1 MKRLVLFLM
10 FTMISCSGCSRI
22 NETLEFVQP
31 EVLEADSLTLGTE
44 VEEKGILEIREKY
57 FLLQISD
64 IFFNF
69 DLYKDRVVKV
79 EGLYGVDYDSN
90 EPEFH
95 VVYRFGPGCCGDD
108 GWGGF
113 FLNYEGEWPTVD
125 DWIEVIG
132 TPRIEK
138 GEYRDYLYLDVISI
152 TVKDEVGEV
161 LVYQ

>member
-10 FTMISCSGCSRI
+10 LTMIICSGCHRLT
-22 NETLEFVQP
+22 ETLEVVGP
-31 EVLEADSLTLGTE
+31 EVLETKFLDLEAED
-44 VEEKGILEIREKY
+44 EEKGILEIREKY

-69 DLYKDRVVKV
+69 DSYKDRVVKV
-79 EGLYGVDYDSN
+79 EGLYGVDYYSD
-90 EPEFH
+90 EPEFR
-95 VVYRFGPGCCGDD
+95 VVYRFGPGCCGND

-113 FLNYEGEWPTVD
+113 FLNYDGEWPEVD

-132 TPRIEK
+132 TPRIQE
-138 GEYRDYLYLDVISI
+138 GEYMNMLYLDVISI

>member
-10 FTMISCSGCSRI
+10 LTMISCSGCSRI
-22 NETLEFVQP
+22 TETLEFVEP

-79 EGLYGVDYDSN
+79 EGLYGVDY
-90 EPEFH
+90 
-95 VVYRFGPGCCGDD
+95 

-113 FLNYEGEWPTVD
+113 FLNYEGEWPAVD

-132 TPRIEK
+132 TPRIEE